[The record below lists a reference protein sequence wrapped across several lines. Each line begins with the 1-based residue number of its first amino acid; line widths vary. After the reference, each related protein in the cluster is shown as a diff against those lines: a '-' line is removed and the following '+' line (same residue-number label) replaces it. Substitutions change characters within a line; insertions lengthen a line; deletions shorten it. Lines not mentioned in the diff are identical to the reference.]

1 MSRALVTAL
10 VLIAS
15 LSTLGAQK
23 REAPPRGPRFEV
35 TVPPTVRGGAVLDP
49 TREDSAT
56 TGTRALYEALRDEPR
71 VSATAIQ
78 TVGSKGYDG
87 FVLARVL

>member
-35 TVPPTVRGGAVLDP
+35 TVPPTVRGGAVTGRVYVMVARDNAVSRGCRLAAP
-49 TREDSAT
+49 ARRSSAAT
-56 TGTRALYEALRDEPR
+56 SRCCRRA
-71 VSATAIQ
+71 
-78 TVGSKGYDG
+78 
-87 FVLARVL
+87 ARRCWT